1 MRIGLVVDSACDLPL
16 EYLQRNE
23 VTVLPIT
30 VRIGDAV
37 LADHR
42 DEQATL
48 EFLHAHVA
56 ERGHEA
62 ETMPFT
68 VQQIHDLFLQRLV
81 IDYDYVFCMTITKT
95 RSPIFDNATQA
106 SFAILNDY
114 RPVRAAAGH
123 DTPFAL
129 RVIDTQNLFAAQGVT
144 AVEAVRL
151 RAAGEGAPKI
161 RARLEHLA
169 MHTHGYLVPPDLY
182 YIRNRGRAK
191 GDRSVGLLSAALGS
205 ALDIKPVLHCNRGE
219 TGPVA
224 KIKGFNPA
232 VQKLFEHV
240 VQRIG
245 HGDLLTPTLCVSY
258 GGDLESLHA
267 LPGYDALR
275 QACQVHNIELF
286 ESVMSLTGM
295 VNVGKGALVVGFAAE
310 GQKFSA

>member
-16 EYLQRNE
+16 EFLQRNE

-129 RVIDTQNLFAAQGVT
+129 RVVDTQNLFAAQGVT

-161 RARLEHLA
+161 RARLENLA
-169 MHTHGYLVPPDLY
+169 LHTHGYLVPPDLY

-240 VQRIG
+240 IQRIG

-258 GGDLESLHA
+258 GGDLESLRA
-267 LPGYDALR
+267 LPGYYALR